1 MEPRAA
7 PPLQFFHPFTLLSFL
22 LRINGLCLQC
32 FSFSQIRSNL
42 EHFGSSKSYVIH
54 RFPRR
59 FPIFGDGAQPPSLFL
74 DVVQFFRFFCFR
86 SFYLSQKRRGGGF
99 FIFFIPLLATSY
111 NFQPL
116 FYILNHNF
124 RFVKSFFQKNKKLH
138 KKIFRPR
145 RAENPSPGTAELH
158 LPLHTKKGSPKDRAF
173 KDPSDSVMIFFVSL
187 QSYKRRKQRQKR
199 SAAPPERPKRPPTRP
214 H

>member
-59 FPIFGDGAQPPSLFL
+59 FPIFGNGAQAPSLFL

-138 KKIFRPR
+138 KKFFG
-145 RAENPSPGTAELH
+145 RAEPKILRPEPPNSISLSIQKKDLRKTELSKI
-158 LPLHTKKGSPKDRAF
+158 LPIPL
-173 KDPSDSVMIFFVSL
+173 
-187 QSYKRRKQRQKR
+187 
-199 SAAPPERPKRPPTRP
+199 
-214 H
+214 